1 MFWEGHEFCQI
12 STVNLSYE
20 SIVTVKS
27 TAEISQD
34 FVAFSE
40 NINFIKNEK
49 QKKSFFVISKIH
61 FLQLIPKLYNRN
73 DLNAH
78 GNVSCFS

>member
-49 QKKSFFVISKIH
+49 QKKEFF
-61 FLQLIPKLYNRN
+61 L
-73 DLNAH
+73 
-78 GNVSCFS
+78 